1 MPKLILN
8 LKKGFIEKEKV
19 SKISNF
25 RKVKIII
32 DNKFIKYF
40 ETKNETIELGKGEY
54 KIKIKSMFSMLRGS
68 KKIKV
73 EDEDIQLNISI
84 RLKELIIAEVIA
96 LLNIL
101 FFKQNPI
108 VVIFC
113 ILIIIYY
120 MILGKTL
127 KIEKV

>member
-1 MPKLILN
+1 
-8 LKKGFIEKEKV
+8 
-19 SKISNF
+19 
-25 RKVKIII
+25 
-32 DNKFIKYF
+32 
-40 ETKNETIELGKGEY
+40 
-54 KIKIKSMFSMLRGS
+54 MFSMLRGS